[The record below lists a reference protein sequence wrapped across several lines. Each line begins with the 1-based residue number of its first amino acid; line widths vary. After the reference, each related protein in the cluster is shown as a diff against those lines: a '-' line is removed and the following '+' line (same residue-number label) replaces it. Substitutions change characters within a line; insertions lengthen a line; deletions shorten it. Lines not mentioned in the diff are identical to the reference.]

1 LKLPVIYAIPGLGT
15 TKELFEKTAVAG
27 HELVVLEWPDPTP
40 SVSLSQYASMFLK
53 QIDST
58 QPVNLM
64 GVSFGGM
71 ICMELAD
78 RIPVKSLTLIS
89 SAKCRKEL
97 PVLIR
102 LLKRVPLNK
111 ALSERMHRMLA
122 VRSRWFVGFEKRYHP
137 VFRRM
142 IWSMPPGYFK
152 NCISMIVRWN
162 REQPGYPVFHLH
174 GDADRLLPRRFIL
187 NCTTIKNGTHA
198 MIVNQ
203 APAINQLLNAFYN
216 ER

>member
-1 LKLPVIYAIPGLGT
+1 LNLPVIYAIPGLGT
-15 TKELFEKTAVAG
+15 TRELFQRTAVTG
-27 HELVVLEWPDPTP
+27 HELVVLEWPNPTP
-40 SVSLSQYASMFLK
+40 PVSMKQYASLFLK

-58 QPVNLM
+58 QPVNLL

-78 RIPVKSLTLIS
+78 QIAVKSLTLIS

-102 LLKRVPLNK
+102 MLKYIPLYK
-111 ALSERMHRMLA
+111 MLSEGMHRMLA
-122 VRSRWFVGFEKRYHP
+122 VHTRWFVGFEKRYHS

-142 IWSMPPGYFK
+142 IYSMPRDYFS
-152 NCISMIVRWN
+152 NCIPMIARWN
-162 REQPGYPVFHLH
+162 RKDPGQTVFHLH
-174 GDADRLLPRRFIL
+174 GDADRLLPGRFVD
-187 NCTTIKNGTHA
+187 NCRIIENGNHA

-203 APAINQLLNAFYN
+203 VAAINQLLNSFYN
-216 ER
+216 G